1 VLGVRLT
8 VSRGS
13 RLENG
18 PVLGVRLTVSSDAAT
33 RRAASR
39 LRSGS
44 YVWRGWIDW
53 TAQALPSGSLK

>member
-13 RLENG
+13 RPENG
-18 PVLGVRLTVSSDAAT
+18 PVLGVRLTVSHYAT
-33 RRAASR
+33 PCWAASR

-44 YVWRGWIDW
+44 
-53 TAQALPSGSLK
+53 